1 MRKIKGFTLV
11 ELLVV
16 IAIIALLM
24 AILLP
29 ALNRARELG
38 RRIVCGNTLKSIMT
52 ADFMYS
58 EAYDGKF
65 VPISYYVFGPSTGRT
80 GGNAVVTAWVANE
93 AFRRILVMQKRHN
106 AESLG
111 NNASSDFLLPIEYL
125 CPDDT
130 VSKNL
135 MNAVTASGTY
145 SGSYGYNST
154 EFTVQY
160 GSIANPSQWYPVGT
174 TSVGFTAQ
182 SVKRASEKLAFTEST
197 DWWVCW
203 AGANYVNGW
212 DKLHQANLQDYKNA
226 DPRVDGPVLY
236 RHSEGANVAFYDGH
250 ISYMRK
256 QEVFVIADYTAT
268 PKRPGMWVVNHLPY

>member
-52 ADFMYS
+52 ANFMYS

-65 VPISYYVFGPSTGRT
+65 VPISCYVFGPSTGRT
-80 GGNAVVTAWVANE
+80 GGNAIVTAWVANE

-111 NNASSDFLLPIEYL
+111 NNASSDFLLPTEYL

-160 GSIANPSQWYPVGT
+160 GSIANPSQWYPLGT
-174 TSVGFTAQ
+174 TSIGFTAQ

-212 DKLHQANLQDYKNA
+212 DKA
-226 DPRVDGPVLY
+226 
-236 RHSEGANVAFYDGH
+236 S
-250 ISYMRK
+250 SS
-256 QEVFVIADYTAT
+256 
-268 PKRPGMWVVNHLPY
+268 